1 MPVPMLDLKAQYATI
16 KSEIDAAVLDVLA
29 SQLFRGGP
37 EVEAFEQSVAAMTGA
52 PHALA
57 VATGTDAILLPLKA
71 LCLAPGDE
79 VITTTWSF
87 FATGGATVN
96 AGGKPVFVDID
107 PVTFNIDPAQVAAAI
122 TPRTRA
128 IIPVHIYGQCAD
140 MDPILALAKQHN
152 LIVIEDVAQALGASY
167 HGRPAGSMGHAA
179 GTSFYPTK
187 NLGAAGE
194 GGLVLA
200 TDDAL
205 AHTVRLLRS
214 HGAHQTYQHEI
225 VGTNSHLPA
234 IQAAVLNV
242 KLRHLAAWNARRR
255 EIAAYYNARLGAL
268 SGVVCPVE
276 AEGNYH
282 VYHQYVIRLPRRDD
296 AVKLF
301 KERGVGCGVFYPL
314 PLHRQPCFAYLG
326 CNEAQC
332 PEADR
337 AAAEVLA
344 LPVYP
349 ELQEAQLD
357 EVIAAVQAHL
367 AG

>member
-16 KSEIDAAVLDVLA
+16 KPEIDAAVLGVLE

-37 EVEAFEQSVAAMTGA
+37 EVEAFEQSLAAMTGV

-71 LCLAPGDE
+71 LSLQPGDE

-87 FATGGATVN
+87 FATGGAIVN
-96 AGGKPVFVDID
+96 AGAKPVFVDID
-107 PVTFNIDPAQVAAAI
+107 PATFNINVALAEAAI
-122 TPRTRA
+122 TARTRA

-140 MDPILALAKQHN
+140 MDTLLTIAHEHKLV
-152 LIVIEDVAQALGASY
+152 VIEDVAQALGARY
-167 HGRPAGSMGHAA
+167 QGRPAGSMGDAA

-200 TDDAL
+200 TDDAI

-242 KLRHLAAWNARRR
+242 KLRHLADWNARRR
-255 EIAAYYNARLGAL
+255 EIALYYDAQLGEL
-268 SGVVCPVE
+268 PEVVCPVE
-276 AEGNYH
+276 APDNYH
-282 VYHQYVIRLPRRDD
+282 VYHQYVIRLPRRDE

-301 KERGVGCGVFYPL
+301 KERGVGCGVFYPM
-314 PLHRQPCFAYLG
+314 PLHRQPCFRYLA
-326 CNEAQC
+326 CDKAAC

-337 AAAEVLA
+337 AATEVLA
-344 LPVYP
+344 LPIYP
-349 ELQEAQLD
+349 ELQQSQLD
-357 EVIAAVQAHL
+357 EVIATVKDHL
-367 AG
+367 AR

>member
-16 KSEIDAAVLDVLA
+16 KSEVDAAVLDVLA

-37 EVEAFEQSVAAMTGA
+37 EVEAFEQGVATMAGV

-71 LCLAPGDE
+71 IGLQPGDE

-96 AGGKPVFVDID
+96 AGGTPVFVDID
-107 PVTFNIDPAQVAAAI
+107 PVTFNLNPALVEAAI

-140 MDPILALAKQHN
+140 MDAILAIAKRHN
-152 LIVIEDVAQALGASY
+152 LVVLEDVAQALGARY
-167 HGRPAGSMGHAA
+167 HDRPAGSMGHVA

-200 TDDAL
+200 TDDAI
-205 AHTVRLLRS
+205 AQKVRLLRS
-214 HGAHQTYQHEI
+214 HGAHQTYLHEI

-242 KLRHLAAWNARRR
+242 KLKRLPTWNESRRAV
-255 EIAAYYNARLGAL
+255 AAYYNAGLAEL
-268 SGVVCPVE
+268 PEVTCPVE
-276 AEGNYH
+276 VEGNYH

-301 KERGVGCGVFYPL
+301 KERGIGCGVFYPL
-314 PLHRQPCFAYLG
+314 PLHRQPCFAALG
-326 CNEAQC
+326 CDRVAC

-337 AAAEVLA
+337 AATEVLA
-344 LPVYP
+344 LPIYP
-349 ELQEAQLD
+349 ELTEAQQD
-357 EVIAAVQAHL
+357 EVIAAIKDHL
-367 AG
+367 AT